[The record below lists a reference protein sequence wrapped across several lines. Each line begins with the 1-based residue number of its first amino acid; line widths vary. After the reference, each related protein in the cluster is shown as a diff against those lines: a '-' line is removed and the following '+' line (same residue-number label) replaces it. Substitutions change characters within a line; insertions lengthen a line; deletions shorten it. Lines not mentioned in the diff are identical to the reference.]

1 MEKFW
6 TKNYPEG
13 VVETV
18 ANNEYNS
25 LTQFFDENFALYSKR
40 EFSSNMGVTYT
51 YEQIEEISHHIS
63 AWLQSRGLVKGDT
76 VALMMPNVNQ
86 YMPVVIAIIRAGFIV
101 SSINPMYTPRE
112 LKHQLNDTEASIIFI
127 LEPFCKTLE
136 KIIAETK
143 INTVV
148 VSKIGDMLGMVKGTI
163 VNIMAKHVKK
173 SIPTH
178 HLQTNSQY
186 TLTDFKSVLAT
197 GKKLPY
203 SRPIQ
208 HIEDLGFIQYTGGT
222 TGIAKGVLLSHQNV
236 ISGTLQFDAWLAPTY
251 EKMPKDT
258 LINTIIALPMYHFYA
273 FMVVML
279 GIRTG
284 HHFTFIT
291 NPRDLDGFVK
301 TLAARPFHIIPAVN
315 TLYQGLISHPN
326 IDTVDFKHLV
336 LSMSG
341 GMAATPATSQK
352 WIDMTGTALVQGWG
366 MTETVAVGTLN
377 PVIAGGDF
385 TGKVGMPLPGV
396 DFSIRDDDG
405 NEVPIGEQGEICI
418 KGDNVSIGYH
428 HIDNSDYFT
437 DDGYLKTGDVGAIQK
452 DGYVTLFDRKKDM
465 LIVSGFNVFPNEV
478 EGVVGMHPK
487 VEECAVVGIEDSKR
501 GQAVK
506 AFVVKSDAS
515 LSKEEL
521 VAYCK
526 ENLTGY
532 KCPRHIEFCDELPKS
547 TVGKILR
554 NELREKAPVQS

>member
-13 VVETV
+13 VVEDV
-18 ANNEYNS
+18 VNNEYIS
-25 LTQFFDENFALYSKR
+25 LTQLFDENFARYAKR
-40 EFSSNMGVTYT
+40 EFSSNMDVTYT
-51 YEQIEEISHHIS
+51 YEQIDEISRNIS
-63 AWLQSRGLVKGDT
+63 AWLQSQGLVKGDV

-86 YMPVVIAIIRAGFIV
+86 YMPIVIGIIRAGYIV
-101 SSINPMYTPRE
+101 SSINPMYTARE
-112 LKHQLNDTEASIIFI
+112 LKHQLDDTNASIIFI

-136 KIIAETK
+136 KIVNDTNVK
-143 INTVV
+143 TVIV
-148 VSKIGDMLGMVKGTI
+148 TKIGDMLGTAKGAI
-163 VNIMAKHVKK
+163 VNLVAKHIKKAVPSHGLKSNNQYQISSFK
-173 SIPTH
+173 SI
-178 HLQTNSQY
+178 LS
-186 TLTDFKSVLAT
+186 K

-203 SRPIQ
+203 SRPVQ
-208 HIEDLGFIQYTGGT
+208 ELDDLAFIQYTGGT
-222 TGIAKGVLLSHQNV
+222 TGVAKGVLLSHNNI
-236 ISGTLQFDAWLAPTY
+236 ISGTMQFDAWLAPTY
-251 EKMPKDT
+251 KNLDDNT
-258 LINTIIALPMYHFYA
+258 QLNTIIALPMYHFYA

-279 GIRTG
+279 GFRSG

-301 TLAARPFHIIPAVN
+301 ILAARPFHIIPAVN
-315 TLYQGLISHPN
+315 TLYQGLISHPD
-326 IDTVDFKHLV
+326 IHKVDFSQLI

-396 DFSIRDDDG
+396 DFTIRDDDG
-405 NEVPIGEQGEICI
+405 NEVAIGQEGEICI
-418 KGDNVSIGYH
+418 KGDNVTRGYH
-428 HIDNSDYFT
+428 NIDDSAYFT
-437 DDGYLKTGDVGAIQK
+437 HDGYLKTGDVGAIQE

-465 LIVSGFNVFPNEV
+465 LIISGFNVFPNEV

-487 VEECAVVGIEDSKR
+487 VEECAVVGIEDAKR

-506 AFVVKSDAS
+506 AFVVKSDSS
-515 LSKEEL
+515 LTEEEL
-521 VAYCK
+521 IEHCK

-532 KCPRHIEFCDELPKS
+532 KRPRHIEFCDELPKS